1 LTLPPSSN
9 RTPSGADGPEP
20 PVPPGPLGYLAGALS
35 AFLPR
40 AGEGALIRRNTAWL
54 LSDRAFRLGLGLV
67 VNVWLVRYLGA
78 DSFGL
83 MSFAQSLVVI
93 FAVLSQLGLETIVVR
108 ELVRRPEAEGTI
120 VGTSIA
126 LRFVGSL
133 TTLACAGVAA
143 ALIRP
148 HDPASFWLTVIFSG
162 MAFAQTL
169 DVLEYWFQSRSLI
182 PPLAGARMAAGLIG
196 SAAKVAAIVMQAPL
210 EGIALV
216 IVGEYAV
223 SSLALL
229 AAFVRRPEAPR
240 AWKATGAMARE
251 LLRESWP
258 LVLNSVAIV
267 ISVRV
272 DQMLITSMRGTSE
285 NGIYAAAQRL
295 MEVVYYL
302 PVATLAA
309 ANPILLR
316 WHGQDMAGY
325 ESRLQKVLSALAL
338 AGIVIALGIS
348 LTSSWIVVTLFGA
361 DFREAG
367 PVLMILA
374 WNAPVLFVAVAQTN
388 WFIAHGRQR
397 GLMTRSLVS
406 AALSVTLNLLL
417 IPRLGARGAAIS
429 MLVSQLVAQILVNAL
444 TRDTRHLFV
453 MQCRAFFPFLPR

>member
-1 LTLPPSSN
+1 M
-9 RTPSGADGPEP
+9 
-20 PVPPGPLGYLAGALS
+20 LS
-35 AFLPR
+35 Q
-40 AGEGALIRRNTAWL
+40 AGEGATIRRNTVWL

-108 ELVRRPEAEGTI
+108 ELVRHPEAEGRI
-120 VGTSIA
+120 VGTSVA
-126 LRFVGSL
+126 LRLTGSL
-133 TTLACAGVAA
+133 ATLACAGAA
-143 ALIRP
+143 AAILRP
-148 HDPASFWLTVIFSG
+148 HDPGAFWLTVTFSG
-162 MAFAQTL
+162 MAFAQSL

-182 PPLAGARMAAGLIG
+182 PPLAQARMAAGLIG
-196 SAAKVAAIVMQAPL
+196 ATAKIVAILMKAPL
-210 EGIALV
+210 EVVALV
-216 IVGEYAV
+216 IVGEYTV

-229 AAFVRRPEAPR
+229 VTFVRRPEAPR
-240 AWKATGAMARE
+240 VWRATRGMARE

-272 DQMLITSMRGTSE
+272 DQMLITTMRGTTE

-302 PVATLAA
+302 PVATMAA

-316 WHGQDMAGY
+316 WHQQDLAGY
-325 ESRLQKVLSALAL
+325 DARLQRVFSALAL
-338 AGIVIALGIS
+338 AGFAIAIGIS
-348 LTSSWIVVTLFGA
+348 LTSSWIVSTLFGA
-361 DFREAG
+361 DFHSSAA
-367 PVLMILA
+367 VLTILA

-397 GLMTRSLVS
+397 GLMTRSLV
-406 AALSVTLNLLL
+406 AAVLSVTFNLVL

-429 MLVSQLVAQILVNAL
+429 MLVSQFVAQVLVNAL
-444 TRDTRHLFV
+444 PRNTRGLFL
-453 MQCRAFFPFLPR
+453 MQLRAFFPFLPR